1 MGDLA
6 GVRSRFGSLKGV
18 LDERSRRL
26 LAAAESK
33 AWGRGG
39 ISAVS
44 QVTGMSRPVIR
55 QGLKELTAPAVHP
68 PGRIRRAGGGRK
80 KARQK
85 DPTLVADL
93 EKLVEPTTRG
103 HPETCLRWTCKSVRQ
118 LAEELNRLG
127 HPVSYPVVAELLHEL
142 DYSLQANR
150 KTKEG
155 DSHPDRDAQF
165 EYIDQRVQAYLAVQ
179 QPVISVDT
187 KKKELVGDF
196 KNAGQEWRPQ
206 GDPEKV
212 RVHDF
217 AIPELGRAAQYEVY
231 GLASHTGWV
240 SVGVDH
246 DTASFAVETIRRWWY
261 AMGQE
266 TYPRAEKLLITADGG
281 GSNGSRVRLWKM
293 ELQRLAD
300 ETGLVI
306 GVSHFPPGTSK
317 WNKIEHR
324 LFSFISKNWR
334 GQPLT
339 SLKVIVNLIG
349 GTTTKTGL
357 KVHAEIDA
365 ATHSAGVKVSD
376 SEMAEIRL
384 HRHAFYSEMSYEI
397 LPRTW
402 QLLFL
407 NRFFLTQ
414 PQPGP
419 PLKERIPS

>member
-6 GVRSRFGSLKGV
+6 GVRSRFRALEGV

-33 AWGRGG
+33 AWGTGG

-55 QGLKELTAPAVHP
+55 QGLKELSEPAAHP
-68 PGRIRRAGGGRK
+68 PGRIRRPGGGRK

-103 HPETCLRWTCKSVRQ
+103 HPETCLRWTCKSVRK

-127 HPVSYPVVAELLHEL
+127 HQVSYPVVAELLHEL

-155 DSHPDRDAQF
+155 NSHPDRDAQF
-165 EYIDQRVQAYLAVQ
+165 EYIDSRVQAYLALR

-196 KNAGQEWRPQ
+196 KNGGQEWRPKR
-206 GDPEKV
+206 DPEKV

-217 AIPELGRAAQYEVY
+217 VIPELGRAAPYGVY
-231 GLASHTGWV
+231 DLAYNTGWV

-266 TYPRAEKLLITADGG
+266 KYPRAEKLLITADGG
-281 GSNGSRVRLWKM
+281 GSNGSRVRLWKV

-300 ETGLVI
+300 ETGLVM

-334 GQPLT
+334 GQPLA
-339 SLKVIVNLIG
+339 SLQVIVNLIA
-349 GTTTKTGL
+349 GTTTKKGL
-357 KVHAEIDA
+357 KIHAEIDPA
-365 ATHSAGVKVSD
+365 KYPPGVKVPD

-384 HRHAFYSEMSYEI
+384 QRHAFHGEWNYDI
-397 LPRTW
+397 LPR
-402 QLLFL
+402 
-407 NRFFLTQ
+407 
-414 PQPGP
+414 
-419 PLKERIPS
+419 K